1 MADEL
6 NNNNQQQDSGTNS
19 ATDPQQGT
27 QSQSPDAQGNNAG
40 SEKTF
45 TQEDVNNIVSQR
57 LEQEKKKMPSKEE
70 LEAFKKWQE
79 DQKTAEEKRAEKD
92 AEYNQM
98 QAELNLYKNKEKVT
112 KAGINPEFAE
122 FAVFEVSK
130 QVNDSTDFDTAL
142 TSWIEANP
150 QYKVTQEE
158 PEDKPPAIVIPQANT
173 EKVKEMNQIMNNI
186 IRGKRGN

>member
-6 NNNNQQQDSGTNS
+6 NNNQQQDSSENS
-19 ATDPQQGT
+19 AADQQQGT
-27 QSQSPDAQGNNAG
+27 QQSQSPDGQGDNPG
-40 SEKTF
+40 QGEKTF
-45 TQEDVNNIVSQR
+45 TQDEVNSIVQKR
-57 LEQEKKKMPSKEE
+57 LEQQSKKSPSKEE

-92 AEYNQM
+92 AEYNKM

-130 QVNDSTDFDTAL
+130 QVNDSTDFDAVL

-150 QYKVTQEE
+150 QYKADAEPPKQTTGIRQGSAGEQLSGVEE
-158 PEDKPPAIVIPQANT
+158 IFKKKNPNLKF
-173 EKVKEMNQIMNNI
+173 
-186 IRGKRGN
+186 